1 MAVDYSFRDIC
12 KKLSV
17 PVDSAYNNA
26 SVAAYNQHYGA
37 ATKYDGLIEI

>member
-17 PVDSAYNNA
+17 PVDSAYNCA
-26 SVAAYNQHYGA
+26 SVAANNQPYGA
-37 ATKYDGLIEI
+37 ATKYNGLIQI